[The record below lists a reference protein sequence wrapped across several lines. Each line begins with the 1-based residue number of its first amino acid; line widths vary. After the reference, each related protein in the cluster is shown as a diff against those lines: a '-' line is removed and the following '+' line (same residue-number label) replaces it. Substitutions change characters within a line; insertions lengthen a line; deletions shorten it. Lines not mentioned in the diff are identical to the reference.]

1 MSFLLIAEEGRDSK
15 VSSGGNPGKSPMKR
29 SALKGC
35 ELTWSIAH
43 ISLLKTN
50 CVVVAIGTGVMMRRA
65 LFLFRLRNDPKRFD
79 VFGA

>member
-1 MSFLLIAEEGRDSK
+1 
-15 VSSGGNPGKSPMKR
+15 MKR

-50 CVVVAIGTGVMMRRA
+50 CVVVAIGTVAIGTGVMMRRA